1 MKAQILKIA
10 GVKSEKEFY
19 KKYPSEE
26 AFMKVHS
33 KEFKKAQ
40 TGAAVISAKNG
51 AYTPISYQSIYDK
64 YSLNLTG
71 ATDAMR
77 AEQAANAVAIQEQ
90 SQEKEEKGSG
100 GGLMGIMGMMGGMMS
115 GGSGKEGITIKKAQN
130 GLNWYN
136 NNAIGG
142 STNYGT
148 GFNPGNTSL
157 PSGGINASNTQ
168 IFGNQMMQGKD
179 PFAMNNVGNQ
189 WANNNPLPQGVTDTN
204 VPSNIGYTP
213 PGPSEPNAMQKTG
226 KSLKKAGPI
235 GDIIGGIGDLEEEKK
250 QKKIAQQAEKVSKI
264 SLQAAQSTDVDT
276 RRQQQDYFGRQRDA
290 LMRPING
297 EELFPVNGVGTNVL
311 ARNGMRLQGGGMI
324 GGNPTEIQN
333 TYGDGNSIYDDLG
346 YEPLTDYNQQKSFR
360 HGGYIPRMQGG
371 GQTGFQNWQNSMSG
385 GGSGFSGAG
394 ASGGTPWGA
403 IGSQATG
410 TGQAMMGGQ
419 NAGGKIGGSAG
430 KAIGSIWG
438 PAGGA
443 IGEFVGGIAGNA
455 LDTNQK
461 KIKKAQKATTRNI
474 EGIANVNMAKG
485 IQAQNQSYMEDGG
498 YVNPE
503 YNPQVITMF
512 GDHDAEDFADYARK
526 FRAGGHLQSYTPPSE
541 RAMETYE
548 DGGDI
553 QSYALGGELQTH
565 WGGGAETLSQ
575 NPYLPSGG
583 ETIMFRGK
591 SHEERSPNG
600 ETGIGVTYGD
610 SPVEVER
617 GEPAIKLKDGTSGEE
632 NLTVYG
638 NLQIPDQYV
647 DVLGDSKAKGK
658 KFKNYIAEISKQEN
672 NQNKIIN
679 KSSKE
684 LDSLDVKN
692 SFDRLKL
699 TSLQANLQGANMKL
713 KDIADKKEK
722 AAYLQNAIND
732 TAEEQGLVADDL
744 ARGKYK
750 IDKEAMFGQA
760 KWGTSIPQAQK
771 GETVSKDK
779 IKEYIKKGYKQDPK
793 NPNRYYKPGT
803 SKEVITKIPGSAAVI
818 QKGTPGKQHIAVEND
833 WWRSRTPAQ
842 QAAHNAAWAKKKQTP
857 EYKGTPDKVI
867 KEAVPDSEEKKLE
880 TTPGDEVYTEDV
892 DTEPI
897 PYKRNV
903 LMDIYNQALPYIR
916 RMPNEQLDPRQLY
929 GEMYG
934 LSSNQL
940 EPVDARFYRPQL
952 DVPYDISLQD
962 QRNEVTAQTRAAQRM
977 AGYNP
982 SAQAQIASQ
991 AYEPLNRITGE
1002 EFRLNQAKK
1011 DQVYSGNRATLND
1024 AQLKN
1029 LGIADQQYERQAQ
1042 AKSNTKAITQAALQ
1056 SIGDKYVQNSLEN
1069 RKERIQS
1076 NLYPQYSFDSQ
1087 GRVIN
1092 TGPLTQFNIPTV
1104 GSTKKGTQQQYPV
1117 KDASGNLLYYQ
1128 LGEYDPSVNGGVGT
1142 PPINSKGKNGKS
1154 INARN
1159 GSIVKSYKNI

>member
-19 KKYPSEE
+19 KKYKTE
-26 AFMKVHS
+26 ADFMKVHG

-40 TGAAVISAKNG
+40 
-51 AYTPISYQSIYDK
+51 
-64 YSLNLTG
+64 
-71 ATDAMR
+71 
-77 AEQAANAVAIQEQ
+77 
-90 SQEKEEKGSG
+90 
-100 GGLMGIMGMMGGMMS
+100 MGVEI
-115 GGSGKEGITIKKAQN
+115 EKAQ
-130 GLNWYN
+130 
-136 NNAIGG
+136 
-142 STNYGT
+142 
-148 GFNPGNTSL
+148 
-157 PSGGINASNTQ
+157 
-168 IFGNQMMQGKD
+168 FGNQFSSPNYYQNNQPYMSTTPGVTPGAGFNAGNTTIPTGGIYTPNAQAFGNKSFQASD
-179 PFAMNNVGNQ
+179 PFAMKNVGNQ
-189 WANNNPLPQGVTDTN
+189 WAAKSENQLPEGVRDYSVPDSIGGKTGGEGMEKAMPYIQAGMDVVQGLSMIKGQKNKVKEAKQQAGVTD
-204 VPSNIGYTP
+204 V
-213 PGPSEPNAMQKTG
+213 
-226 KSLKKAGPI
+226 
-235 GDIIGGIGDLEEEKK
+235 
-250 QKKIAQQAEKVSKI
+250 QAR
-264 SLQAAQSTDVDT
+264 AAESRDVDT
-276 RRQQQDYFGRQRDA
+276 PRMQRDLFKRERDS
-290 LMRPING
+290 LMRVING
-297 EELFPVNGVGTNVL
+297 QEQFPVDGVGTNPL
-311 ARNGMRLQGGGMI
+311 TRNGGKIRKAKDGDYI

-333 TYGDGNSIYDDLG
+333 TYAPEYDLYEDIEF
-346 YEPLTDYNQQKSFR
+346 EPLNDSSQVKQFQFGGNMFPTGMTSQQGNISQYGDMASNLSNRF
-360 HGGYIPRMQGG
+360 INQGG
-371 GQTGFQNWQNSMSG
+371 QEDAGSMIG
-385 GGSGFSGAG
+385 GGVFEAAG
-394 ASGGTPWGA
+394 TA
-403 IGSQATG
+403 IGGPLVGKLAKPVGKLVGGLIDTADKKIAGFEKQTNKNIG
-410 TGQAMMGGQ
+410 RVTGQAFAQ
-419 NAGGKIGGSAG
+419 N
-430 KAIGSIWG
+430 
-438 PAGGA
+438 
-443 IGEFVGGIAGNA
+443 
-455 LDTNQK
+455 LQ
-461 KIKKAQKATTRNI
+461 Q
-474 EGIANVNMAKG
+474 
-485 IQAQNQSYMEDGG
+485 QNQSYMEDGG

-503 YNPQVITMF
+503 YNPQLITMF
-512 GDHDAEDFADYARK
+512 GDHDAEDFADYAHK
-526 FRAGGHLQSYTPPSE
+526 FRAGGHLKSYTPPSE
-541 RAMETYE
+541 RAMEIYE
-548 DGGDI
+548 EGGDI

-575 NPYLPSGG
+575 NPYLPGDG

-591 SHEERSPNG
+591 SHEEYSPNG
-600 ETGIGVTYGD
+600 ETGIGITYGD

-617 GEPAIKLKDGTSGEE
+617 GEPAIKLKDGSSGEE

-647 DVLGDSKAKGK
+647 DILGDKNAKGK

-692 SFDRLKL
+692 SFDKLKL
-699 TSLQANLQGANMKL
+699 TSLQSNLQGANMKL
-713 KDIADKKEK
+713 KDIANKKEK

-760 KWGTSIPQAQK
+760 KWGTSIPEAQK

-779 IKEYIKKGYKQDPK
+779 IKDYIKKGYKQDPK

-803 SKEVITKIPGSAAVI
+803 SKEVITKIPGSAAEI
-818 QKGTPGKQHIAVEND
+818 KKGTPGQKYVGNA
-833 WWRSRTPAQ
+833 TPA
-842 QAAHNAAWAKKKQTP
+842 WKAKYNTQEKRDAYNIAKRAQLAKDP
-857 EYKGTPDKVI
+857 KYAGTPDEVI
-867 KEAVPDSEEKKLE
+867 KEAVPESEKKDII

-916 RMPNEQLDPRQLY
+916 KMPDEQLDPRQLY

-982 SAQAQIASQ
+982 SAQAMIASQ
-991 AYEPLNRITGE
+991 AYEPLNKITGE
-1002 EFRLNQAKK
+1002 EFRLNQAMK
-1011 DQVYSGNRATLND
+1011 DKVYSGNRATLND

-1029 LGIADQQYERQAQ
+1029 LGIADTQYQRQAQ

-1056 SIGDKYVQNSLEN
+1056 SIGDKYVQNALEN

-1076 NLYPQYSFDSQ
+1076 NLYPQYSFDSE
-1087 GRVIN
+1087 GRAIN
-1092 TGPLTQFNIPTV
+1092 TGPLFQPNIPTV
-1104 GSTKKGTQQQYPV
+1104 GGVKGTQRQVPV
-1117 KDASGNLLYYQ
+1117 YGKDGKLEKYQ
-1128 LGEYDPSVNGGVGT
+1128 LEEYDPSADGGVGT
-1142 PPINSKGKNGKS
+1142 PPIKAVKNGKS
-1154 INARN
+1154 IASRN

>member
-19 KKYPSEE
+19 KKYKTE
-26 AFMKVHS
+26 ADFMKVHG

-40 TGAAVISAKNG
+40 
-51 AYTPISYQSIYDK
+51 
-64 YSLNLTG
+64 
-71 ATDAMR
+71 
-77 AEQAANAVAIQEQ
+77 
-90 SQEKEEKGSG
+90 
-100 GGLMGIMGMMGGMMS
+100 MGVEI
-115 GGSGKEGITIKKAQN
+115 EKAQ
-130 GLNWYN
+130 
-136 NNAIGG
+136 
-142 STNYGT
+142 
-148 GFNPGNTSL
+148 
-157 PSGGINASNTQ
+157 
-168 IFGNQMMQGKD
+168 FGNQFSSPNYYQNNQPYMSTNPGAIPGAGFNAGNTTIPTGGIYTPNAQAFGNKSFQASD
-179 PFAMNNVGNQ
+179 PFAMKNVGNQ
-189 WANNNPLPQGVTDTN
+189 WAAKSENQLPEGVHDYS
-204 VPSNIGYTP
+204 VPDS
-213 PGPSEPNAMQKTG
+213 
-226 KSLKKAGPI
+226 
-235 GDIIGGIGDLEEEKK
+235 IGGASPGGGMAGAMPYVQAGMDVIEGISMIKG
-250 QKKIAQQAEKVSKI
+250 QKNKVKEAKQQAGITGVQA
-264 SLQAAQSTDVDT
+264 QAAESRDVDT
-276 RRQQQDYFGRQRDA
+276 RRQQQDYFGRKRDA

-297 EELFPVNGVGTNVL
+297 EELFPVDGVGTNVL
-311 ARNGMRLQGGGMI
+311 ARNGMRLQDGGGI

-333 TYGDGNSIYDDLG
+333 TYAPEYDLYEDIEF
-346 YEPLTDYNQQKSFR
+346 EPLNDSSQIKRFQFGGMTSQQGNISQYGDMATNLSNRF
-360 HGGYIPRMQGG
+360 INQGG
-371 GQTGFQNWQNSMSG
+371 QEDA
-385 GGSGFSGAG
+385 GS
-394 ASGGTPWGA
+394 
-403 IGSQATG
+403 
-410 TGQAMMGGQ
+410 
-419 NAGGKIGGSAG
+419 KIGGGIGSAAG
-430 KAIGSIWG
+430 TAIGG
-438 PAGGA
+438 PIGGA
-443 IGEFVGGIAGNA
+443 IGKFAGSTIGGLI
-455 LDTNQK
+455 DTADK
-461 KIKKAQKATTRNI
+461 KIAKYNKETDRNI
-474 EGIANVNMAKG
+474 GRVTG
-485 IQAQNQSYMEDGG
+485 QAFAQNLQQQNQSYMEDGG

-548 DGGDI
+548 DGGGI

-647 DVLGDSKAKGK
+647 DILGDKNAKGK

-672 NQNKIIN
+672 NHNKLIS

-684 LDSLDVKN
+684 LESLTVNN
-692 SFDRLKL
+692 SFDKLKL
-699 TSLQANLQGANMKL
+699 TSLQANIEGANMKL

-750 IDKEAMFGQA
+750 IDKEALKEYAEYGTTIPKAQTGITTADGKKITKAERDA
-760 KWGTSIPQAQK
+760 KLKS
-771 GETVSKDK
+771 GEWKVDPSNPKK
-779 IKEYIKKGYKQDPK
+779 IKRVKS
-793 NPNRYYKPGT
+793 T
-803 SKEVITKIPGSAAVI
+803 SAT
-818 QKGTPGKQHIAVEND
+818 
-833 WWRSRTPAQ
+833 
-842 QAAHNAAWAKKKQTP
+842 
-857 EYKGTPDKVI
+857 
-867 KEAVPDSEEKKLE
+867 SEEKKSASAMDTIPAQKYNKETGFAGEVTKEKFEEYKKRFPDFPGWDGFNWKKPEDLNKLKTWFNTESEKRGSKSRIMDDPKTKSNPQGLPIFGNQYYSAKFDDVKKETPASVESEYLE
-880 TTPGDEVYTEDV
+880 VEDETAPTE
-892 DTEPI
+892 TI

-934 LSSNQL
+934 LSNNQL

-1104 GSTKKGTQQQYPV
+1104 GSAKGTQRQVPV
-1117 KDASGNLLYYQ
+1117 YKADGKTIDRYQ
-1128 LGEYDPSVNGGVGT
+1128 LEEYNYDPSADGGVGT

-1154 INARN
+1154 IASRN